1 MLFAYSSLDSVKD
14 ENTMNRRLIELLGN
28 EMNDIFSSSK
38 LIMMRKDENFN
49 KLKERV
55 KEVLLKKYREKK
67 ISKFSL
73 MKN

>member
-1 MLFAYSSLDSVKD
+1 
-14 ENTMNRRLIELLGN
+14 
-28 EMNDIFSSSK
+28 
-38 LIMMRKDENFN
+38 MMRKDENFN